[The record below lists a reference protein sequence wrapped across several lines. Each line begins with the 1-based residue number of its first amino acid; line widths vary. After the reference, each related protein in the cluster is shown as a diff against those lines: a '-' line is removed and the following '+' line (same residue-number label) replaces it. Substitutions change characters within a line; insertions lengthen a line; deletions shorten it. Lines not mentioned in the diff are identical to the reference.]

1 MHTAG
6 SERVTIDATGVLD
19 IASAKLEI
27 AGAAGSADEVLKTDG
42 SGNISWG
49 AASGGGKIL
58 QVVSTTGT
66 SAVTVNS
73 TTYTSLVSVDITPA
87 ATTSKI
93 LLFAT
98 GDGNSGGGTAWN
110 RVKFY
115 RDSTAIGNHIIYQA
129 SGTSENHAWALHT
142 LDSPS
147 STSQITFSIRAQR
160 GSGDLTYGEEGGGQ
174 SPTITAIEV
183 GA

>member
-1 MHTAG
+1 MSQLNVDTIAEQTGAAG
-6 SERVTIDATGVLD
+6 VTIDGVLIKD
-19 IASAKLEI
+19 GLVDGKDVSAI
-27 AGAAGSADEVLKTDG
+27 
-42 SGNISWG
+42 
-49 AASGGGKIL
+49 GKVL

-73 TTYTSLVSVDITPA
+73 GTYTSLVSVDITPA

-98 GDGNSGGGTAWN
+98 GDGNSSSGTAWN

-115 RDSTAIGNHIIYQA
+115 RDSTAIGNYIIYQA
-129 SGTSENHAWALHT
+129 SGTSQNHAWALHT

-147 STSQITFSIRAQR
+147 STSQITFSIRAQQ
-160 GSGDLTYGEEGGGQ
+160 GSGNLTYGEEGGGQ